1 MNASLILEGGT
12 FRSIYTA
19 GILDTFLAHDI
30 RFPYT
35 VGISAGA
42 LAACSFASRQPERTL
57 RVFRNYR
64 HDTRYM
70 GWRNLLKERS
80 YFGLDF
86 AYNYIPNVADPFDW
100 EAFYTYEGELE
111 FGLTHAETGDIH
123 YANALE
129 MNRTCD
135 MLQAT
140 CAIPLVF
147 PEIQVQEE
155 GYFDGGLAD
164 PIPLQRAIDKGFNQH
179 VIVLTRP
186 KGYRKTFD
194 RQAKFGTY
202 MLRKKY
208 PNIAKLL
215 TVRAERY
222 NATIE
227 RIEQLERSGE
237 AVVFRPEYALNSFE
251 KDAGQMNKTYQ
262 MGRAHGEAKI
272 NTLFT

>member
-70 GWRNLLKERS
+70 GWRNFLKERS

-123 YANALE
+123 YANAME
-129 MNRTCD
+129 MNQTCD

-147 PEIQVQEE
+147 PEIQVQNE

-164 PIPLQRAIDKGFNQH
+164 PIP
-179 VIVLTRP
+179 
-186 KGYRKTFD
+186 
-194 RQAKFGTY
+194 
-202 MLRKKY
+202 
-208 PNIAKLL
+208 
-215 TVRAERY
+215 
-222 NATIE
+222 TIE